1 MVPRTS
7 PEDDAVGGA
16 GHGAPEEQPATD
28 RGPNE
33 AQTLLLEGARYG
45 DEVDVAAALAAGAHA
60 DAADHLG
67 RTGQAGAPSSTSTS
81 IGDVYRNPGTLKAV
95 LGCPAL
101 PPQDVSACNLEG
113 STALHWAALNGHQ
126 QVVELLI
133 EQGAD
138 PAALNQHERTPV
150 DEALSQGHAALVQA
164 IDLALAARSTS
175 SLQVESHAD
184 LMP

>member
-7 PEDDAVGGA
+7 SEDDAVGGA
-16 GHGAPEEQPATD
+16 GHGAPEEQPATG
-28 RGPNE
+28 RGPDE
-33 AQTLLLEGARYG
+33 GQTLLLEGARYG
-45 DEVDVAAALAAGAHA
+45 DEADVAAALAAGAHA

-67 RTGQAGAPSSTSTS
+67 RTALHMAAANGNITIVRLLLGSGQA
-81 IGDVYRNPGTLKAV
+81 DVR
-95 LGCPAL
+95 
-101 PPQDVSACNLEG
+101 ACNLEG

-138 PAALNQHERTPV
+138 PAALNRHERTPV
-150 DEALSQGHAALVQA
+150 DEALSQGHAALVQT